1 MICLGHCAIR
11 IVCNQRIDR
20 TKPGIIQIDKHG
32 YTIANARLIFNDNCF
47 AITNN
52 TIVNQFNEPANI
64 NYCLYI
70 TDAFGCADSSCVVL
84 TVIPADIENIN
95 IITANAD
102 GINDTLYFQYLDF
115 YPQAHLVVLN
125 RWGQT
130 VYESLDYKN
139 DWTGAELVEGTYFY
153 KLLIP
158 DLNKTLQSF
167 FELKR

>member
-1 MICLGHCAIR
+1 MNPNPVVVGNT
-11 IVCNQRIDR
+11 V
-20 TKPGIIQIDKHG
+20 
-32 YTIANARLIFNDNCF
+32 
-47 AITNN
+47 
-52 TIVNQFNEPANI
+52 TIVNTSVSLSGAPLSSYWIFADSMSYAATLTNQFNEPANI